1 MKEVKAFVHRHRVA
15 EVVHALNTAG
25 YRHLTVIDV
34 RGLLRALSAREEEY
48 SIELGERVTHE
59 VRLELVCED
68 AAVERAIQ
76 LIGLHARTGQAIAG
90 WVYVSPVERA
100 IPINGK
106 ATTEE
111 YGS

>member
-1 MKEVKAFVHRHRVA
+1 
-15 EVVHALNTAG
+15 
-25 YRHLTVIDV
+25 
-34 RGLLRALSAREEEY
+34 
-48 SIELGERVTHE
+48 